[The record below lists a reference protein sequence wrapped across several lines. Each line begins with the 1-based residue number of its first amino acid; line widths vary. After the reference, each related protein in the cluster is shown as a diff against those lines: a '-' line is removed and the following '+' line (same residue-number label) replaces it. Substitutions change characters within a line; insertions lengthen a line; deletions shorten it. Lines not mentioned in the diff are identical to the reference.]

1 MVSRP
6 PLGWAPQQSAMNGRA
21 PLSHM
26 ELLMNIIQHDAQTE
40 IVPLNRGT
48 ISRDPASQLQTFLL
62 SWRLLL
68 PGSASSFLA
77 PPPPSLAPPPPPWLR
92 LLPPWLHLLPPW
104 LRLLLSGSTSWDGQ
118 RQRGRGTFQCPNLS
132 LWLSLVSSKE
142 RRDVQ
147 PWETSVLC
155 SQGTLQKQLFFL
167 IDLKPTCKI
176 NF

>member
-77 PPPPSLAPPPPPWLR
+77 PPLGTVSA
-92 LLPPWLHLLPPW
+92 
-104 LRLLLSGSTSWDGQ
+104 
-118 RQRGRGTFQCPNLS
+118 RGEEAHSN
-132 LWLSLVSSKE
+132 V
-142 RRDVQ
+142 
-147 PWETSVLC
+147 
-155 SQGTLQKQLFFL
+155 
-167 IDLKPTCKI
+167 PT
-176 NF
+176 